1 MIVSCL
7 FHWYNFLTSCECLLM
22 SLLRNNKLTPSYT
35 ITESDL
41 IIQTS
46 RTNSNS
52 HIKIIQTSRTNG
64 NIHIK
69 IIQTSRA
76 NGNIH
81 IKIMQTSR
89 TNSNSHIKNIQTSRT
104 NGNIHIKIIQTSRAN
119 GNIHI
124 KNNSFNSVL
133 NIFVFIQKH
142 S

>member
-1 MIVSCL
+1 
-7 FHWYNFLTSCECLLM
+7 M

-46 RTNSNS
+46 RTNGNSHIKIIQTSRTNSNS
-52 HIKIIQTSRTNG
+52 HIKIIQTSRT
-64 NIHIK
+64 K
-69 IIQTSRA
+69 
-76 NGNIH
+76 
-81 IKIMQTSR
+81 
-89 TNSNSHIKNIQTSRT
+89 
-104 NGNIHIKIIQTSRAN
+104 

>member
-1 MIVSCL
+1 
-7 FHWYNFLTSCECLLM
+7 M

-46 RTNSNS
+46 RTNGNS
-52 HIKIIQTSRTNG
+52 HIKIIQTSRTN
-64 NIHIK
+64 
-69 IIQTSRA
+69 
-76 NGNIH
+76 
-81 IKIMQTSR
+81 
-89 TNSNSHIKNIQTSRT
+89 SNSHIKIIQTSRT